1 MFEGRGNS
9 EGFWMGVKQTD
20 VWGPVDLLGAGGWGA
35 TGEFLGAGGFLQ
47 AGVSFGNS
55 LIYSCFRPAPT
66 LGYITGLPP
75 TTNLTGLPAIT
86 DIQRLRIE

>member
-1 MFEGRGNS
+1 MGLRGPVY
-9 EGFWMGVKQTD
+9 GVGQ
-20 VWGPVDLLGAGGWGA
+20 VDLLGAGGFLQAGGWGA
-35 TGEFLGAGGFLQ
+35 TGEFFWAGGFLQ